1 MKKYTLAFFF
11 ISYLAAHTGAAYA
24 MAQEAGQSSQEDI
37 VDRSRST
44 IETVSKKTETII
56 TGSGTDEEKKK
67 QFVALF
73 ESDFNVPAIAKHV
86 LRSYWKDAT
95 EAEKKEYVHL
105 FKEDIVG
112 TYFSLLKK
120 YYEKKEQL
128 VILRVEPSP
137 RAKQACDVYSEARNP
152 DNNRKIT
159 LKWQLLNGKILDVIV
174 DKASMSSAKGREY
187 RDLMR
192 KNGQAFPA
200 FLKALREKAGL
211 NHKGE

>member
-1 MKKYTLAFFF
+1 MKKYTFAFFF
-11 ISYLAAHTGAAYA
+11 ISCLAAPTGAVYA
-24 MAQEAGQSSQEDI
+24 KAPEADQSAQQDV
-37 VDRSRST
+37 VDRARST
-44 IETVSKKTETII
+44 IEAVSKKTETII
-56 TGSGTDEEKKK
+56 TGAGTDEEKKK
-67 QFVALF
+67 QFIALF

-86 LRSYWKDAT
+86 LRSYWKEAT

-105 FKEDIVG
+105 FKQDIVG
-112 TYFSLLKK
+112 TYFGLLKK

-137 RAKQACDVYSEARNP
+137 RAKHACDVYSEARNP

-174 DKASMSSAKGREY
+174 DRASMSNAKSREY
-187 RDLMR
+187 KDLMR

-211 NHKGE
+211 HHKGE